1 MLRNR
6 GCRRK
11 HRVADVG
18 ARQMYVIRAAS
29 PNDVHVV
36 AALLRA
42 YMLETYHHEWRGS
55 VAGLLE
61 DGFGARF
68 RLLLAARRDQAVGFV
83 AWERSYDLHHCLSGG
98 HILDLYV
105 ADGHRARG
113 VAVQLIARTAG
124 IIHSAGGAYLKGGA
138 VEGGT
143 GWRLYGRFAPAFGND
158 YILGGKAFRHL
169 AAQADLP
176 VRKLVRSMP
185 RKEWNF
191 EP

>member
-1 MLRNR
+1 MYLIRE
-6 GCRRK
+6 
-11 HRVADVG
+11 VSPDDV
-18 ARQMYVIRAAS
+18 QIL
-29 PNDVHVV
+29 

-42 YMLETYHHEWRGS
+42 YMLETYHDEWRGN
-55 VAGLLE
+55 VNGLLQ

-68 RLLLAARRDQAVGFV
+68 RALIATLADQAVGFA

-105 ADGHRARG
+105 AHRHRARG
-113 VAVQLIARTAG
+113 IAVQLIARAAG
-124 IIHSAGGAYLKGGA
+124 VIHSEGGAFIKGGA

-143 GWRLYGRFAPAFGND
+143 GSRLYGRFAPAFGND

-169 AAQADLP
+169 AAQSSLP
-176 VRKLVRSMP
+176 VRKLARSLP
-185 RKEWNF
+185 KREWNF